1 MHRIKIILL
10 LILSFVF
17 SACSTKSI
25 DGSKSD
31 IKQHINIPINYNL
44 FEQTKIA
51 PLNEQELFYLTQD
64 QQKKVKID
72 FEKKVATGYEPHQA
86 LYQILNEN
94 MANFTY
100 YGETY
105 NATTVMRLNKGNCM
119 SLAILTTAYAKLLGL
134 DFSYRNVY
142 TLPIFS
148 KKEDVILSSSHVQT
162 VIYDPY
168 FVADDNFFYFSPSGI
183 TIDYFPNKIIVEEE
197 RFLIIPLSLCI
208 IRILLL
214 TL

>member
-17 SACSTKSI
+17 SACSTTSI

-72 FEKKVATGYEPHQA
+72 FEKKVARA
-86 LYQILNEN
+86 MN
-94 MANFTY
+94 
-100 YGETY
+100 
-105 NATTVMRLNKGNCM
+105 
-119 SLAILTTAYAKLLGL
+119 LTKHSIRYLT
-134 DFSYRNVY
+134 R
-142 TLPIFS
+142 TWPILPIMV
-148 KKEDVILSSSHVQT
+148 KHIM
-162 VIYDPY
+162 
-168 FVADDNFFYFSPSGI
+168 
-183 TIDYFPNKIIVEEE
+183 
-197 RFLIIPLSLCI
+197 PLP
-208 IRILLL
+208 
-214 TL
+214 